1 MALKDL
7 LEYNESKQVRE
18 AVDRERI
25 RQDKKQLEELISFW
39 RCYPDIFVDYLC
51 SLNPDNTF
59 HFFYYQ
65 RVYLRAVMRYKYTF
79 CTFPRAFSKSFL
91 AVLCLMI
98 KCILYPGCRIFTV
111 AGGKEQSA
119 SILQA
124 KVDELC
130 RLIPALANEI
140 IWDTRTNNKTSIIK
154 AKTRTTRDSV
164 IYTFKNGSSL
174 ENVAASEKTRG
185 QRFQAGLMEE
195 VVGIDQDI
203 LNEVIL
209 PLMNVERRVN
219 GFVDPN
225 EPLNQSQIYIT
236 TAGYKNT
243 FSYDKLIQI
252 LCQSAVNPDKAI
264 ILGGSWRIPVME
276 GLLNRNFVADLRMDG
291 TFNEASFEREYESLW
306 AGAVEGAFFD
316 PDRIDKRRTLQLP
329 EKEPNK
335 RNNPSTYYALGV
347 DVGRHGCTSEV
358 IVIKVAPARTGVP
371 LKEIVNLYSFDEE
384 HFGLQAIKIKRI
396 YQQYHCKIAVIDANG
411 LGTGLV
417 DFLITDQTDP
427 DTGEFLP
434 NLGVYN
440 DDEGKYKKFETE
452 DTIPKAMYLM
462 KANAPLNTEM
472 YAYCQSQLNAG
483 KIRFLIDENVAKNK
497 LAGQAQSKRMTA
509 GERAAYL
516 QPYVMTSILRE
527 QMLNL
532 IEETE
537 NLNIILKQA
546 TRKIKKDKFSAL
558 IYGLYWCKL
567 EEDKGARRKKRD
579 LSKLMLFS

>member
-1 MALKDL
+1 MALNDML
-7 LEYNESKQVRE
+7 QYTADKQAKE
-18 AVDRERI
+18 TIDRKRI
-25 RQDKKQLEELISFW
+25 QEDSEKLQKLISFW
-39 RCYPDIFVDYLC
+39 RMYPDMFVDYLC

-59 HFFYYQ
+59 HFYYYQ
-65 RVYLRAVMRYKYTF
+65 RVYLRAVMRYKYIF

-98 KCILYPGCRIFTV
+98 KCILYPGCRLFTV

-119 SILQA
+119 GILSS
-124 KVDELC
+124 KVDEIC

-140 IWDTRTNNKTSIIK
+140 IWDTRTNNKKSITK
-154 AKTRTTRDSV
+154 ARTRTTRDSV

-185 QRFQAGLMEE
+185 MRFQAGLMEE

-219 GFVDPN
+219 GSVDPN
-225 EPLNQSQIYIT
+225 EPLNQSQIYVT
-236 TAGYKNT
+236 TAGYKNS

-252 LCQSAVNPDKAI
+252 LCQSVVRPDKAI

-276 GLLNRNFVADLRMDG
+276 GLLNKNFVSDLRMDG
-291 TFNEASFEREYESLW
+291 TFNEASFEREYESSW
-306 AGAVEGAFFD
+306 AGAVDGAFFD
-316 PDRIDKRRTLQLP
+316 PDRIDKYRILQLP
-329 EKEPNK
+329 EKEPSK
-335 RNNPSTYYALGV
+335 RNNNATYYLLGV
-347 DVGRHGCTSEV
+347 DVGRHGCTTE
-358 IVIKVAPARTGVP
+358 ILVIKVAPARTGVP
-371 LKEIVNLYSFDEE
+371 LKEIVNLYSFEEE

-396 YQQYHCKIAVIDANG
+396 YQQYHCRIAVIDANG

-417 DFLITDQTDP
+417 DFLVTDQQDP

-434 NLGVYN
+434 NFGVYN
-440 DDEGKYKKFETE
+440 DEDGKYKKFETE
-452 DTIPKAMYLM
+452 DTISKAMYLM
-462 KANAPLNTEM
+462 KANAPLNTAM
-472 YAYCQSQLNAG
+472 YSYCQSQLNAG
-483 KIRFLIDENVAKNK
+483 KIKFLIDENVAKNK
-497 LAGQAQSKRMTA
+497 LTNQSQSRVMTA
-509 GERAAYL
+509 NERAEYL
-516 QPYVMTSILRE
+516 RPYVMTSILRE

-546 TRKIKKDKFSAL
+546 TRTIKKDKFSAL

-567 EEDKGARRKKRD
+567 EEDKGVKRRKRD
-579 LSKLMLFS
+579 ISKLMLFT